1 MPVGETETVI
11 VPFAAPRDQLP
22 PADGYRSTWLM
33 SSLQAL
39 RDRGHLD
46 AYFKALPPDLHDT
59 MRSLVVGVW
68 VPLSLAR
75 AHYEAC
81 DRLQLGTA
89 EQIAL
94 GRAVSDRA
102 QGAMLGTVV
111 RMARSAGVT
120 PWTVLPQ
127 YRRLFERG
135 VRGGGIS
142 VVKLGPKE
150 ARIDIVGCEL
160 FEIHYFRVAFRGVL
174 QGIAGLFCRVSFIH
188 DVPTAAPSD
197 ASYRFQWA

>member
-1 MPVGETETVI
+1 MTREAETI
-11 VPFAAPRDQLP
+11 IIPFTGPREQIA

-33 SSLQAL
+33 SSMQAL

-46 AYFKALPPDLHDT
+46 AYFKQLD
-59 MRSLVVGVW
+59 RSLHETMQGLVIGVW
-68 VPLSLAR
+68 VPITLAR

-81 DRLQLGTA
+81 DRLHLGA
-89 EQIAL
+89 NEQIAL

-111 RMARSAGVT
+111 RMAKGAGVT

-135 VRGGGIS
+135 MRGGGIS

-150 ARIDIVGCEL
+150 ARIDIVACEL
-160 FEIHYFRVAFRGVL
+160 FEVPYFRVAFRGIL

-188 DVPTAAPSD
+188 DVPTTISTD
-197 ASYRFQWA
+197 ASYRFQWV

>member
-1 MPVGETETVI
+1 MAREAETI
-11 VPFAAPRDQLP
+11 IIPFAVPREQTAA
-22 PADGYRSTWLM
+22 ADGYRSTWLL
-33 SSLQAL
+33 SSMQAL

-46 AYFKALPPDLHDT
+46 AYFKQLDRSLHDT
-59 MRSLVVGVW
+59 MQGLVIGVW
-68 VPLSLAR
+68 VPMSLAR

-81 DRLQLGTA
+81 DRLQLGTN

-111 RMARSAGVT
+111 RMAKGAGVT

-150 ARIDIVGCEL
+150 ARIDIVAVEL
-160 FEIHYFRVAFRGVL
+160 FEVPYFRVAFRGIL

-188 DVPTAAPSD
+188 DVPTSRSVD
-197 ASYRFQWA
+197 ASYRFQWV

>member
-1 MPVGETETVI
+1 MAQETETI
-11 VPFAAPRDQLP
+11 IIPFAAPRDQIAM
-22 PADGYRSTWLM
+22 ADGYRSTWLM
-33 SSLQAL
+33 SSMQAL

-46 AYFKALPPDLHDT
+46 AYFQQLDRSMHDT
-59 MRSLVVGVW
+59 MRGLVIGVW
-68 VPLSLAR
+68 VPMSLAR
-75 AHYEAC
+75 THYEAC
-81 DRLQLGTA
+81 DRMQLGTN

-111 RMARSAGVT
+111 RMAKGAGVT

-150 ARIDIVGCEL
+150 ARIDIVRCEL
-160 FEIHYFRVAFRGVL
+160 FEIPYFRIAFRGIL

-188 DVPTAAPSD
+188 DVPTSTQSD
-197 ASYRFQWA
+197 ASYRFQWV

>member
-1 MPVGETETVI
+1 MALRETETI
-11 VPFAAPRDQLP
+11 IIPFAAPRELIT

-46 AYFKALPPDLHDT
+46 AYYKSLEPSMHDT

-68 VPLSLAR
+68 VPMSLAR

-81 DRLQLGTA
+81 DRLQLGAT

-111 RMARSAGVT
+111 RMAKGAGVT

-142 VVKLGPKE
+142 VVKIGPKE
-150 ARIDIVGCEL
+150 ARIDIVACEL
-160 FEIHYFRVAFRGVL
+160 FEVPYFRVAFRGIL

-188 DVPTAAPSD
+188 DVPTAQRSD

>member
-1 MPVGETETVI
+1 MPGGESETVI
-11 VPFAAPRDQLP
+11 VPFALPREQLAV
-22 PADGYRSTWLM
+22 ADGYRSTWLM

-46 AYFKALPPDLHDT
+46 AYFQALPAALHDT
-59 MRSLVVGVW
+59 MRSQVVGVW
-68 VPLSLAR
+68 VPISLAR

-81 DRLQLGTA
+81 ERLQLGTA

-111 RMARSAGVT
+111 RMARGVGVT

-150 ARIDIVGCEL
+150 ARIDIAACEL
-160 FEIHYFRVAFRGVL
+160 FEINYFRVAFRGVL

-188 DVPTAAPSD
+188 DVPTPSRAD

>member
-1 MPVGETETVI
+1 M
-11 VPFAAPRDQLP
+11 P
-22 PADGYRSTWLM
+22 PAEVVIIPFDGPREQIAPADAYRSTWLM

-46 AYFKALPPDLHDT
+46 AYYRALDPKLHDT

-68 VPLSLAR
+68 TPMDIAR

-81 DRLQLGTA
+81 DRLLLGTA

-111 RMARSAGVT
+111 RMAKSAGVT

-150 ARIDIVGCEL
+150 ARIDIVACEL
-160 FEIHYFRVAFRGVL
+160 FEIPYFRVAFRGIL

-188 DVPTAAPSD
+188 DVPTARRSD

>member
-1 MPVGETETVI
+1 MAREEETI
-11 VPFAAPRDQLP
+11 IIPFAAPRDQIP
-22 PADGYRSTWLM
+22 AADGYRSTWLL
-33 SSLQAL
+33 SSMQAL

-46 AYFKALPPDLHDT
+46 GYFKHLEPALHDT
-59 MRSLVVGVW
+59 MRGLVIGVW
-68 VPLSLAR
+68 VPMELAR
-75 AHYEAC
+75 KHYEAC
-81 DRLQLGTA
+81 DRMQLSTN

-111 RMARSAGVT
+111 RMAKGAGVT

-150 ARIDIVGCEL
+150 ARIDIVKCEL
-160 FEIHYFRVAFRGVL
+160 FELPYFRVAFRGIL

-188 DVPTAAPSD
+188 DVPRQQACD